1 MVSTSSEQK
10 KYTLLNLLTEAGK
23 IIMTIKEKANS
34 DEIILPRDPL
44 NLVKQA
50 LETEPPPQTK
60 EELEEALRNILQGLQ
75 IDALIEYSSI
85 LNEFNNNLA
94 EKVFDPNDP
103 RFQPTSRAVSKHE
116 TALERTPPL
125 S

>member
-75 IDALIEYSSI
+75 IDAVIEYSSI
-85 LNEFNNNLA
+85 LNEFNNLGGKIFN
-94 EKVFDPNDP
+94 PNNPD
-103 RFQPTSRAVSKHE
+103 FS
-116 TALERTPPL
+116 
-125 S
+125 